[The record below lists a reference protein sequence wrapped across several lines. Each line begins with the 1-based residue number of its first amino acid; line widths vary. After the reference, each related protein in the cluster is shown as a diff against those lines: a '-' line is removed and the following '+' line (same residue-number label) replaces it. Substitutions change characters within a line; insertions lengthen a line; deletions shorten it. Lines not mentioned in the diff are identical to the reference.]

1 MGFFSSKSSSNPS
14 SNLAEP
20 KEEASYAEWMTYG
33 KRQLYSGKTTAA
45 AKAFDTASRKR
56 PTDPLP
62 LAFRSW
68 AGRLDDKAKAIADAK
83 LAVHL
88 DAECAEAHMSLAL
101 ALVTGDPDFEQAGV
115 AFFAGMKK
123 SPRDPNGAVLY
134 IGVFLCLV
142 EALSSMQEDADGLN
156 YDFKSTPQRD
166 AADWLLCGKCDAALR
181 GFERIRVAGQLSGAA
196 TGEAATY
203 WAMNDKVSANTCASL
218 LLSSRAVEKPSGLV
232 AALTIIRDASK

>member
-20 KEEASYAEWMTYG
+20 KEAASFAEWMTYG
-33 KRQLYSGKTTAA
+33 IRQLYSGKTTAA
-45 AKAFDTASRKR
+45 AKAFDTASWKS
-56 PTDPLP
+56 PADPLP
-62 LAFRSW
+62 LAFGSW
-68 AGRLDDKAKAIADAK
+68 AGRLDDKAQAISNARVAID
-83 LAVHL
+83 L
-88 DAECAEAHMSLAL
+88 DTECAEAHMSLAL
-101 ALVTGDPDFEQAGV
+101 AHITGKADFERAGM
-115 AFFAGMKK
+115 AFFAGMGK

-142 EALSSMQEDADGLN
+142 EALSSMREDADGMS

-166 AADWLLCGKCDAALR
+166 AADWLLCGKCDAALK
-181 GFERIRVAGQLSGAA
+181 GFERIRVAGKLVQAA

-203 WAMNDKVSANTCASL
+203 WAMNDKVSANTCADM
-218 LLSSRAVEKPSGLV
+218 LLSSRAVEKPAGLV